1 MPRGRITPLGKKLAK
16 LSLPPRLAA
25 MVVAAADEDE
35 AMLAAEI
42 AAVVS
47 ERGLGGDDV
56 DLSHRVAEFRRDRS
70 RRAEEARRLARNWAE
85 EAGGRQRQSS
95 VAGAGALLA
104 LAYPDRIA
112 GARAGKRGDFLLAN
126 GRGVTLDPAQT
137 LAKEPFL
144 AVAEIAG
151 SAGAGRIL
159 LAARISET
167 ELEARFEDRIAD
179 AIETSF
185 DEKAMAVRS
194 RSVRKLGALWLEDH
208 PRPVEAGEA
217 AARMLAE
224 GIARGG
230 FERLPWSGGA
240 RQWLDRVR
248 FMRRIEGEPWPDLS
262 ETALKNSVAEWLAPA
277 LHSKTSLGEIRA
289 DDLARA
295 LRALLSRELERRL
308 DQEAPVY
315 FKAPT
320 GWDLLIDYAAEGGP
334 ALAVRVQELFGL
346 DRHPSLGNGRVPLT
360 LSLLSPAQRP
370 IQVTKD
376 LPAFWRGSWAEVRR
390 ELRGR
395 YSKHPWPENPLAA
408 APTRRAKPR
417 PKR

>member
-1 MPRGRITPLGKKLAK
+1 MSISRIASQSSAATVRAAPRKRAGWRGTGRRKP
-16 LSLPPRLAA
+16 AA
-25 MVVAAADEDE
+25 GCA
-35 AMLAAEI
+35 
-42 AAVVS
+42 
-47 ERGLGGDDV
+47 
-56 DLSHRVAEFRRDRS
+56 
-70 RRAEEARRLARNWAE
+70 
-85 EAGGRQRQSS
+85 QSS
-95 VAGAGALLA
+95 VAGAGALAGARLSR
-104 LAYPDRIA
+104 PHRQ

-126 GRGVTLDPAQT
+126 GRGVTLDPAQA
-137 LAKEPFL
+137 LAREPFL

-151 SAGAGRIL
+151 SAGAGPHS
-159 LAARISET
+159 ARGANLDET
-167 ELEARFEDRIAD
+167 ELEARFEDRIVD

-194 RSVRKLGALWLEDH
+194 RAVRKLGALWLEDH

-217 AARMLAE
+217 TARMLAE

-395 YSKHPWPENPLAA
+395 YPKHPWPENPLAA